1 LKHSRGYTWRIH
13 DLNNI
18 LNIFIQLGTVVV
30 FFFIC
35 LLPFRIFTLW
45 IILTPDEEMQSLSM
59 ETYYHALNF
68 CRVMLYLN
76 SAINPILY
84 NVMSSKFRTAF
95 LKVLRLP
102 WAVGKPPGQRKWT
115 FGRESTFTTQASNS
129 GFSSGSGADCIHL
142 VSTEDGQRELIR
154 HLTKDSLLGIFP
166 KLVNS
171 YLIKFNHLL

>member
-1 LKHSRGYTWRIH
+1 M
-13 DLNNI
+13 
-18 LNIFIQLGTVVV
+18 VV

-102 WAVGKPPGQRKWT
+102 WAVGKPLGQRKWT
-115 FGRESTFTTQASNS
+115 LGRESTLTTQASNS
-129 GFSSGSGADCIHL
+129 GFSSGRDWNNLA
-142 VSTEDGQRELIR
+142 STEDGQRELIR
-154 HLTKDSLLGIFP
+154 GIYLSKIR
-166 KLVNS
+166 KLFGSNQKIIANVNS
-171 YLIKFNHLL
+171 EYRCWKTRCAEIRPPD